1 MAHLGIKSE
10 KSLHIATLPP
20 CGITT
25 SMGEKFAYEKKEVK
39 EKEVKEKEVKST
51 THQRSTSEVEST
63 SPKKHGRKKS

>member
-1 MAHLGIKSE
+1 MGYLGTKSE

-20 CGITT
+20 CGTTT

-39 EKEVKEKEVKST
+39 EKEVKST
-51 THQRSTSEVEST
+51 TYQRSTSEVEST